1 MDKLAIGGKNYNNIP
16 RQMEVLGSGKYE
28 FSTKSSVDNV
38 EKSVSKKRERARI
51 FKFTAIFSTSYQH
64 FALHFSTYRH
74 TRIKNLLFRYLSDLK
89 SFYRF

>member
-16 RQMEVLGSGKYE
+16 RQMEVLSSGKYE

-38 EKSVSKKRERARI
+38 EKSLSKKRERARI
-51 FKFTAIFSTSYQH
+51 FKFTTIFSTSYQH

-74 TRIKNLLFRYLSDLK
+74 KRIKNLLFRYLSDLK